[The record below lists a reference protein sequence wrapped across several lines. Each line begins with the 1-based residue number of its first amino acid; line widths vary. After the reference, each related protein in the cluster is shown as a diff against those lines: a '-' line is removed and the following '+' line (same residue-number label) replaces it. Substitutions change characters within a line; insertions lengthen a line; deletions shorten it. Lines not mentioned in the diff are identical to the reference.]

1 MKKILLE
8 LTTQSRK
15 RKIKDHNDFLEFY
28 KTYKKRKTEE
38 DNQDIEYGL
47 ILNYN
52 FFSHLVSSKKR
63 KPRAPSR
70 VRNKEWWENCYRRMS
85 GKDFK
90 KDLRFTGAIF
100 NLILDA
106 IYNPLYIQRAN

>member
-28 KTYKKRKTEE
+28 KTYKKRKTDE
-38 DNQDIEYGL
+38 DNQDIEYGP

-52 FFSHLVSSKKR
+52 FFFS
-63 KPRAPSR
+63 P
-70 VRNKEWWENCYRRMS
+70 
-85 GKDFK
+85 GFFK
-90 KDLRFTGAIF
+90 KEKTPRSQSGTK
-100 NLILDA
+100 
-106 IYNPLYIQRAN
+106 